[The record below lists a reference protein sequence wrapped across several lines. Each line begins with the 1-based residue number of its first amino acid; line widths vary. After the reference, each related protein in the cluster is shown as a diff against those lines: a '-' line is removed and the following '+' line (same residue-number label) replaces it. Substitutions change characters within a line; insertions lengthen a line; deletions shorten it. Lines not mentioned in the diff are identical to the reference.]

1 MMLLDWSSVGVTAFV
16 PLLAL
21 CLAVVSPAILARKR
35 IKDTWT
41 PTGNAADAAVQV
53 WLFLIAAQAA
63 VWVFSLTYI
72 VSVFPKI
79 AIGMKLF
86 STWFPVLLFL
96 IATQLRSRDA
106 AFPPKKIGTW
116 DVSLL
121 PMFGMTG
128 VAVASL
134 ALWMM
139 YLVWVTRGSGAG
151 TVLGY
156 VELYNNVHRLFFIA
170 AGILGLGTLAT
181 AAFRTAVISQEG
193 AHPFPSEYVFLF
205 GAIYSLFL
213 LAAYIPVRVGLWQD
227 ANNLFHSIVHEPPAA
242 GSLDTLKSWFENRD
256 KVETSLSLNLMDLGA
271 LIGPAYS
278 LIPIFAAALGRLAG
292 GKIAEK

>member
-1 MMLLDWSSVGVTAFV
+1 MMLLDWSNVGVTAFV

-21 CLAVVSPAILARKR
+21 GLAVVSPAIVARRR
-35 IKDTWT
+35 IKDIWT
-41 PTGNAADAAVQV
+41 PTGNSGDAAIQV
-53 WLFLIAAQAA
+53 WFFLIAAQAA

-79 AIGMKLF
+79 AIGIRLF
-86 STWFPVLLFL
+86 STWFPVFLFL
-96 IATQLRSRDA
+96 AAIQLRSRDA

-116 DVSLL
+116 DISRL
-121 PMFGMTG
+121 PKFGITG

-139 YLVWVTRGSGAG
+139 YLVWVTRGSDSG

-156 VELYNNVHRLFFIA
+156 VELYNNLHRLFFIA

-181 AAFRTAVISQEG
+181 AAFRTAVVSQEV
-193 AHPFPSEYVFLF
+193 ADPFPSEYVFLF

-227 ANNLFHSIVHEPPAA
+227 ANTLYHSIVHEPPGAA
-242 GSLDTLKSWFENRD
+242 SLDTLKSWFENRD
-256 KVETSLSLNLMDLGA
+256 KVEASLSLNLTDLGT
-271 LIGPAYS
+271 LVGPAYA
-278 LIPIFAAALGRLAG
+278 LIPIFAAAIGHLAG
-292 GKIAEK
+292 GKTSK